1 MRLLNLFHN
10 PNTLPMKSIA
20 LAIMVFI
27 SSEMVAQLI
36 TVKLDTTQF
45 FEHSALLSTPQAI
58 KSGKL
63 VYKELYEHKSKI
75 VVSFD
80 LNNMKEAFDNKEFD
94 IIKINESNNIIDVVV
109 EENGHECLVVLGET
123 HEGGLM
129 YIFEY
134 HEGDLIK
141 GFFSKDPE
149 ILSETQPRVVESE

>member
-1 MRLLNLFHN
+1 
-10 PNTLPMKSIA
+10 MKSIA

-27 SSEMVAQLI
+27 SSEIGAQLI

-63 VYKELYEHKSKI
+63 TYKDLYEHKSKMI
-75 VVSFD
+75 ISFD
-80 LNNMKEAFDNKEFD
+80 LANMKEAFSTYEFD
-94 IIKINESNNIIDVVV
+94 IIKINESKNILDITVN
-109 EENGHECLVVLGET
+109 ENGHECLVVLGET

-149 ILSETQPRVVESE
+149 VIQSEMRVTN

>member
-1 MRLLNLFHN
+1 
-10 PNTLPMKSIA
+10 MKSIS

-27 SSEMVAQLI
+27 SSEIGAQLI

-58 KSGKL
+58 QSGKL
-63 VYKELYEHKSKI
+63 TYKDLYEHKSKMI
-75 VVSFD
+75 VSFD
-80 LNNMKEAFDNKEFD
+80 LVNMKEAFSTYEFD
-94 IIKINESNNIIDVVV
+94 IIKINESNNIIDITVN
-109 EENGHECLVVLGET
+109 ENGHECLVVLGET
-123 HEGGLM
+123 DEGGLM

-149 ILSETQPRVVESE
+149 VIQSEMHLRVTN